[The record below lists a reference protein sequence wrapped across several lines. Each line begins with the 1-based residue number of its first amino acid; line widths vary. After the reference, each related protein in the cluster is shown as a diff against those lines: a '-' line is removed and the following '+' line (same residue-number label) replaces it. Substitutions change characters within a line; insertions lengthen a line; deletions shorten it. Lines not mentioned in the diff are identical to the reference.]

1 MEIQPTG
8 RSKSQNVYE
17 RRCSG
22 YTATFEDCVDS
33 YINKYVK
40 QAKIDH
46 FTALKKEITN
56 LKKEVRSWKA
66 KVERNNDNDENTT
79 QDK

>member
-1 MEIQPTG
+1 MEIQPTAK
-8 RSKSQNVYE
+8 SKSQNVYE

-33 YINKYVK
+33 YINKYIK
-40 QAKIDH
+40 QAEIGDFK
-46 FTALKKEITN
+46 TLKKEITN

-66 KVERNNDNDENTT
+66 KVERG
-79 QDK
+79 